1 MNLKQIFTGNRDRVL
16 APPAEENREHDR
28 HDDED
33 WIQIGQNGLEKDE
46 LVLETTSPDIHTD
59 VHEIFTLDANDLDLI
74 EELDLMEVISCF
86 SRCNSV
92 YQRRIISTTSGDD
105 SNHILVILVTW

>member
-1 MNLKQIFTGNRDRVL
+1 MNLKQTYTGKCDKVL

-33 WIQIGQNGLEKDE
+33 WVQIGQNGLEKDE
-46 LVLETTSPDIHTD
+46 LVLETTSPDIHND

-74 EELDLMEVISCF
+74 EELDLMEVTPV
-86 SRCNSV
+86 SRGATVSV
-92 YQRRIISTTSGDD
+92 REGL
-105 SNHILVILVTW
+105 HLILQEMTLITFLLYL